1 MSVKARLITGD
12 TPLKYAA
19 LAIDSVAFTA
29 SCSACIAFTSR
40 LAITPASV
48 LSGARCMETNTSNTS
63 APVANDILN
72 TGMKDSSEKRRGVG
86 VMVAIR
92 LARERAKN
100 AASGRTF
107 LSDLRCSCKLFMGNL

>member
-19 LAIDSVAFTA
+19 LAIESVAFTA
-29 SCSACIAFTSR
+29 SCSACIAFSSR
-40 LAITPASV
+40 LATTALSAF
-48 LSGARCMETNTSNTS
+48 SGARCIETNTSKAS

-72 TGMKDSSEKRRGVG
+72 TGIKDSSEKSRGVG